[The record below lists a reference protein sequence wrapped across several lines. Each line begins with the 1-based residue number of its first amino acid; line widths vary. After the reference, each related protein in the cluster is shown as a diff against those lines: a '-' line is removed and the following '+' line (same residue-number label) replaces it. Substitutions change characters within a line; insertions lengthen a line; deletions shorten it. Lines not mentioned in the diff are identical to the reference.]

1 MIFQV
6 VDIKIGTLGTK
17 SLDVLWLL
25 SLHGESSRLKIYGAW
40 IVTTRS
46 HQLPF
51 VVVCCA
57 YGVGKNIPEILCS
70 LYRAFRTKRKSI
82 K

>member
-51 VVVCCA
+51 VVACR
-57 YGVGKNIPEILCS
+57 S
-70 LYRAFRTKRKSI
+70 LWQMIEHAGDFMLSV
-82 K
+82 